1 MGEVE
6 ISGAKNAALAI
17 LAATI
22 LTDETVTIENVPNV
36 TDTNVM
42 LQALVDIGATVK
54 HVDEHTVRINTSTV
68 HSMKLEEEQVIFT
81 KVHLDRDDGR
91 LIYEIEFIF
100 EKVEY
105 EFDVDA
111 RTDRIIESD
120 RDYQDFD
127 RDYDFD
133 YDDWFDFD

>member
-1 MGEVE
+1 MKKL
-6 ISGAKNAALAI
+6 IALIAALMI
-17 LAATI
+17 MICGCTAAFAEQKT
-22 LTDETVTIENVPNV
+22 LTPEEAKKVVLD
-36 TDTNVM
+36 
-42 LQALVDIGATVK
+42 
-54 HVDEHTVRINTSTV
+54 
-68 HSMKLEEEQVIFT
+68 SMKLEEEQVIFT